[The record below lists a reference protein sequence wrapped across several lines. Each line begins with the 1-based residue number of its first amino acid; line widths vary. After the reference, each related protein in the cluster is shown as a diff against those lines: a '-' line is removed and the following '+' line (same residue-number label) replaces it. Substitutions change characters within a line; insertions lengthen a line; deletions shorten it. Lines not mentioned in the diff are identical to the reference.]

1 MPHPEVELG
10 CPLDVESRI
19 QLRTVQ
25 AVVARPAVSLE
36 ICHTGEVPVE
46 RERITVRL
54 VAADL
59 IVQYAWTRE
68 GEMVLVPHYRFR
80 DADGG
85 EWWVLAIADRYLEG

>member
-1 MPHPEVELG
+1 MTERGGGAGTVEVF
-10 CPLDVESRI
+10 V
-19 QLRTVQ
+19 
-25 AVVARPAVSLE
+25 
-36 ICHTGEVPVE
+36 EVPVE